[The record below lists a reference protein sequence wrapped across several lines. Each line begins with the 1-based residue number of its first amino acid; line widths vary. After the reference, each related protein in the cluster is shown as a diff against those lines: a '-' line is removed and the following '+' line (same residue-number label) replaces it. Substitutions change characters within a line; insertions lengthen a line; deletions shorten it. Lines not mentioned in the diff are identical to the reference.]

1 MLQRSAKAIRE
12 AYAETDPDL
21 QEALDRGESPVIDIS
36 VSYDGTWQKRGFTS
50 LFGVGISINVLTGL
64 VIDYEV
70 LSKYCH
76 ACKMTEAKDLPARQ
90 LAAWKEQHA
99 PDCCQNHQLSSKAME
114 QDVAKILWGRSVTK
128 VGFWYVEMLSDG
140 DSAAYKAVCS
150 LDPYHPQK
158 IDKLEYINHAHKCMG
173 TALRKLAKEQRL
185 GGCGV
190 GRLTENKCD
199 SL

>member
-1 MLQRSAKAIRE
+1 MYQCVYVVVWVWVCACVRMHIFFCSYYCSYSFTAAEVGAGADMLQRSAKAIRE

-99 PDCCQNHQLSSKAME
+99 PDCCQNHQLSSKALE
-114 QDVAKILWGRSVTK
+114 QDVAKILWG
-128 VGFWYVEMLSDG
+128 
-140 DSAAYKAVCS
+140 
-150 LDPYHPQK
+150 
-158 IDKLEYINHAHKCMG
+158 
-173 TALRKLAKEQRL
+173 
-185 GGCGV
+185 
-190 GRLTENKCD
+190 
-199 SL
+199 